1 MPRGSKPGE
10 RRGGRQK
17 GTPNKATADIRE
29 AAQQYSAQALEV
41 LVNVATTGESE
52 AAKVAA
58 ANAILDR
65 AHGKPKQ
72 SVDVDATVAK
82 RIIDMT
88 EEELLAIAAGSGA
101 GGS

>member
-17 GTPNKATADIRE
+17 GTLNKATADIRE
-29 AAQQYSAQALEV
+29 AAQEYSVQALQV
-41 LVNVATTGESE
+41 LVSVATTGESE
-52 AAKVAA
+52 AARVAA

-72 SVDVDATVAK
+72 SVDANVAARIEVVEWRVVDPKAERA
-82 RIIDMT
+82 
-88 EEELLAIAAGSGA
+88 
-101 GGS
+101 